1 MDRNF
6 PALKV
11 TERKSLRKQF
21 SKMIEEVHREPN
33 THGNMEES
41 TQLLLMLIQEE
52 KPEDHENTHSTALF
66 RAQIKIIKISYQS
79 LMIICDHSTS
89 SI

>member
-6 PALKV
+6 PALMA
-11 TERKSLRKQF
+11 TERKSLMKQF
-21 SKMIEEVHREPN
+21 SKMIEEVHREAS

-52 KPEDHENTHSTALF
+52 KPKDHENTHSTALF